1 MTKRATFVLPSG
13 KVLQLTERKAQRK
26 TAINK
31 TKTKI
36 QELLQSADSTRTT
49 RKMTPEEVREQLR
62 WNKDIHNAHNS

>member
-13 KVLQLTERKAQRK
+13 KVLHCTERKAQRK
-26 TAINK
+26 TAIHK

-36 QELLQSADSTRTT
+36 QELLRTADEVRTT

-62 WNKDIHNAHNS
+62 LNKGGTNARNS